1 MSINHYPINNYALH
15 SSHLTRGVCMMAIL
29 NNNHWRFNK
38 QVTGEHLITWL
49 VAEMKVPEIV
59 AKQAVNNPK
68 PYQGLSEIF
77 NNHKYNQYNSFL
89 LNGKVYVDMDI
100 SGEGNDLQMIKRLT
114 PIPFSHEILFT
125 STLALAIILYSVWI
139 I

>member
-1 MSINHYPINNYALH
+1 
-15 SSHLTRGVCMMAIL
+15 MMAIL

>member
-1 MSINHYPINNYALH
+1 
-15 SSHLTRGVCMMAIL
+15 MMAIL
-29 NNNHWRFNK
+29 NSNHWRFNK

-49 VAEMKVPEIV
+49 VAEKGIPEDI
-59 AKQAVNNPK
+59 AQSAVVDPALLAFLFVNP
-68 PYQGLSEIF
+68 
-77 NNHKYNQYNSFL
+77 KYNQYNDCL
-89 LNGKVYVDMDI
+89 LNGKVFVDMGRTRPE
-100 SGEGNDLQMIKRLT
+100 SEPMIKRLT